1 MIRKSRINQI
11 GVLVLTM
18 GIVLISCTGCQSE
31 RKNVNVPKL
40 VEPVGVD
47 IDTATVKKM
56 DFGSMNSYQGEIVP
70 DIKGMYFVNAGQV
83 ASVKVEIGD
92 KVKKG
97 QLLATLK
104 GADTTVKDLQ
114 KELRD
119 LLEENTELNET
130 AKNKIQ
136 QLKEELNNTKKKL
149 AKAVLKK
156 DRNAYNKQIIAQKE
170 NIKTE
175 ELKLKQQKELQ
186 GTMVANLKEDLQQAR
201 SKTKLDK
208 LYSSVNGEVLSK
220 TISPGD
226 FISGGGVVI
235 NIADMEKTKIRTEYI
250 GNSVLNKA
258 SSYHAMINGHK
269 YEVSVEEQDVSQFDV
284 EMGNY
289 PKNTY
294 FNYKKDVNVSVGDS
308 VSVDLYNNTEKDALV
323 VPSNAVYRTK
333 SDSYV
338 YLMKG
343 NAKKKVSVTV
353 GTATDAYTQILTGVK
368 EGDVVYVQD

>member
-1 MIRKSRINQI
+1 MIRKSQINQI

-31 RKNVNVPKL
+31 KKNVNVPKL

-136 QLKEELNNTKKKL
+136 QL
-149 AKAVLKK
+149 
-156 DRNAYNKQIIAQKE
+156 RIG
-170 NIKTE
+170 TE
-175 ELKLKQQKELQ
+175 H
-186 GTMVANLKEDLQQAR
+186 M
-201 SKTKLDK
+201 
-208 LYSSVNGEVLSK
+208 
-220 TISPGD
+220 ISPVHY
-226 FISGGGVVI
+226 ILI
-235 NIADMEKTKIRTEYI
+235 IPWKIPRQTRNTVDNLRY
-250 GNSVLNKA
+250 
-258 SSYHAMINGHK
+258 YQHK
-269 YEVSVEEQDVSQFDV
+269 
-284 EMGNY
+284 
-289 PKNTY
+289 
-294 FNYKKDVNVSVGDS
+294 
-308 VSVDLYNNTEKDALV
+308 
-323 VPSNAVYRTK
+323 
-333 SDSYV
+333 
-338 YLMKG
+338 
-343 NAKKKVSVTV
+343 
-353 GTATDAYTQILTGVK
+353 
-368 EGDVVYVQD
+368 